1 MPEKPF
7 SFDKKY
13 VAGPLTDIIKEK
25 ETKPESMSK
34 EYDTSEHTD
43 DKSKAFPG
51 KEDSTRGSTKLK
63 VIQRKENL
71 KEDYTGDKKYDINP
85 EDPRYEVLK
94 PTRKVIT
101 VRVIND

>member
-13 VAGPLTDIIKEK
+13 VTGPLTDIRKEK
-25 ETKPESMSK
+25 ETKPESILK
-34 EYDTSEHTD
+34 GYDTGEHTD
-43 DKSKAFPG
+43 DKSKALPK
-51 KEDSTRGSTKLK
+51 KEDSTRVSTKLE

-71 KEDYTGDKKYDINP
+71 KEDSAGNKYDINP

-94 PTRKVIT
+94 PTRKVIK